1 MPQQRV
7 WFRLLFRRVR
17 ACATRNEN
25 AAPPFSPA
33 LNSTESHHL
42 GCKTTTEARSLRPAA
57 HLITAAMS
65 ANILRGRE
73 SSLGVSRGLRQ
84 MASVLN
90 GLNPLPPDVEA
101 AFVLG

>member
-1 MPQQRV
+1 LVSALVPGREGL
-7 WFRLLFRRVR
+7 RDGERERR
-17 ACATRNEN
+17 AS
-25 AAPPFSPA
+25 FSPV
-33 LNSTESHHL
+33 LNSAESHHI
-42 GCKTTTEARSLRPAA
+42 GCRTTTEARSLRPAA
-57 HLITAAMS
+57 HLIAAAMS

>member
-1 MPQQRV
+1 MP
-7 WFRLLFRRVR
+7 RLLFPGLNP
-17 ACATRNEN
+17 TR
-25 AAPPFSPA
+25 
-33 LNSTESHHL
+33 SHHI
-42 GCKTTTEARSLRPAA
+42 GCKTTTKARSLPTAA
-57 HLITAAMS
+57 DLIAAAMS